1 MVCCDSLLTIPPMSS
16 WHCFGLRSLKSLPSL
31 CFDWKATKHQHWH
44 SSPELFWSR
53 ALEKTERDLRYQH
66 HIKEKCFHLF
76 ICPWI
81 SGFTCHVFM
90 CMAGQVRGL
99 NLPQEHGQVFQHQQQ
114 GLVGQIMKHEVE
126 VSGCSGAD
134 NYSPMTNSFV
144 IHLTQVPP
152 QLGWL
157 YKWEWALDWYVN
169 LNNCIA
175 RKGKCFDCLST
186 IGLWR
191 EDGQLVKSSNIALDK
206 EWPQKTF
213 IWPHAPLNNNVV

>member
-1 MVCCDSLLTIPPMSS
+1 M
-16 WHCFGLRSLKSLPSL
+16 PSL
-31 CFDWKATKHQHWH
+31 VYLPMNFRIYMSRVHVYGWTSAWIKSPPRTW
-44 SSPELFWSR
+44 SS
-53 ALEKTERDLRYQH
+53 
-66 HIKEKCFHLF
+66 I
-76 ICPWI
+76 
-81 SGFTCHVFM
+81 
-90 CMAGQVRGL
+90 
-99 NLPQEHGQVFQHQQQ
+99 QHQQE

-169 LNNCIA
+169 LNIA
-175 RKGKCFDCLST
+175 LQERESAL
-186 IGLWR
+186 IGFPLLE

>member
-1 MVCCDSLLTIPPMSS
+1 
-16 WHCFGLRSLKSLPSL
+16 
-31 CFDWKATKHQHWH
+31 
-44 SSPELFWSR
+44 
-53 ALEKTERDLRYQH
+53 
-66 HIKEKCFHLF
+66 
-76 ICPWI
+76 
-81 SGFTCHVFM
+81 M

-99 NLPQEHGQVFQHQQQ
+99 NLPQEQVFQHQQQ

-175 RKGKCFDCLST
+175 RKGKCFDWLST
-186 IGLWR
+186 IGGGWSI
-191 EDGQLVKSSNIALDK
+191 GQQLKHSIGQGIASKDFYL
-206 EWPQKTF
+206 
-213 IWPHAPLNNNVV
+213 APRSAE

>member
-1 MVCCDSLLTIPPMSS
+1 MSS

-31 CFDWKATKHQHWH
+31 CFDWKASTLTFL
-44 SSPELFWSR
+44 PR
-53 ALEKTERDLRYQH
+53 AFLVESIGENWTWLTLSTSYKSLY
-66 HIKEKCFHLF
+66 KCLHLF

-99 NLPQEHGQVFQHQQQ
+99 NLPQEQVFQHQQQ

-186 IGLWR
+186 IGGRMVNWSR
-191 EDGQLVKSSNIALDK
+191 AQ
-206 EWPQKTF
+206 T
-213 IWPHAPLNNNVV
+213 